1 MKSILDQ
8 LSIQEHKIYHSM
20 YFQIVFVYQIMKYVK
35 KQTIV
40 KTMLKKAKLVEEL
53 QGIHDPLTSGPVHI
67 HALFH

>member
-1 MKSILDQ
+1 
-8 LSIQEHKIYHSM
+8 M
-20 YFQIVFVYQIMKYVK
+20 YFQIVFVYQIIKYVK